1 MSQYGTLSP
10 SGMAPTG
17 CLLVWVDLPGEGDG
31 ASCRFRQ
38 RRPNP
43 REEPGALAALVGIWA
58 GEEQICRDRNCWS
71 GRVVARRALGAELT
85 ARGAQPGNCNFLK
98 LVRPRMRSAA
108 GSQPPSAPR

>member
-58 GEEQICRDRNCWS
+58 
-71 GRVVARRALGAELT
+71 ARS
-85 ARGAQPGNCNFLK
+85 K
-98 LVRPRMRSAA
+98 SAA
-108 GSQPPSAPR
+108 TEIVGLDVLLRDEH